1 MNAESVKSILGKIE
15 EIAFSREFRE
25 KVVKIRNITE
35 DEIKQT
41 LKQSNKLI
49 FAEDQGE
56 EELGHKYGLL
66 FSKSSKYDLKVVV
79 SIKHKRL
86 NVITSHV
93 QNIKRRKVF
102 EKWLRMQK

>member
-1 MNAESVKSILGKIE
+1 MNAEPVKEILDKIE
-15 EIAFSREFRE
+15 EITFSKEFRE
-25 KVVKIRNITE
+25 KVVKIRNITK
-35 DEIKQT
+35 DEINQNLKQT
-41 LKQSNKLI
+41 GKLI

-79 SIKHKRL
+79 SIKDKRL